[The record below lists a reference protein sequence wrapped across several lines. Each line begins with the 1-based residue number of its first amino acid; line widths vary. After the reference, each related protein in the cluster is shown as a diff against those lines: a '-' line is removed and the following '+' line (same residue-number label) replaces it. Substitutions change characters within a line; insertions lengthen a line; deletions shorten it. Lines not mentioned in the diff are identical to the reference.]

1 MPPARPLALKK
12 AISLLYQEDEI
23 SSLFQDEADLYTA
36 QVIVQAVIVHK
47 SAVMA
52 DNVETLSLFAVIV
65 FDAISFAVIVFDAI
79 SFAVIVFDAIS
90 FAVIVFDAMLLAVI
104 NSLVTVQNAVY
115 IASFGDEDLFATH
128 NNILPTHTLSLAVVV
143 CATVL
148 VQS

>member
-65 FDAISFAVIVFDAI
+65 FDAISFAVIVFDA
-79 SFAVIVFDAIS
+79 
-90 FAVIVFDAMLLAVI
+90 MLLAVI
-104 NSLVTVQNAVY
+104 NSLVTVQNAV
-115 IASFGDEDLFATH
+115 S
-128 NNILPTHTLSLAVVV
+128 
-143 CATVL
+143 
-148 VQS
+148 

>member
-1 MPPARPLALKK
+1 MPPTRPLALKK

-65 FDAISFAVIVFDAI
+65 FDA
-79 SFAVIVFDAIS
+79 
-90 FAVIVFDAMLLAVI
+90 MLLAVI
-104 NSLVTVQNAVY
+104 NSLVTVQNAGY

>member
-79 SFAVIVFDAIS
+79 SFAVIVFDA
-90 FAVIVFDAMLLAVI
+90 MLLAVI